1 MDQVRGGG
9 MYLWK
14 RGKQAAGL
22 IKVQEEAGFLGGS
35 SMIHY
40 RLVTESWNG
49 TGASYPILA

>member
-1 MDQVRGGG
+1 

-14 RGKQAAGL
+14 RGKQAAGV
-22 IKVQEEAGFLGGS
+22 IKVQEEAGFLGGF
-35 SMIHY
+35 IDDPF